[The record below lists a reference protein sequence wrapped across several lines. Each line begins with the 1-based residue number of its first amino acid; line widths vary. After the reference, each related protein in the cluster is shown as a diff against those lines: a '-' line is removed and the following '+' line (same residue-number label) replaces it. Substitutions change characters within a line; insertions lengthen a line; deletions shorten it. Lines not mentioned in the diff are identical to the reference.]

1 LIVDASVNGALL
13 SKFYNET
20 YEILEMIANKNH
32 QWLSTKQA
40 TTRVTSG
47 VHNVGALIALSAQ
60 ETSLINMV
68 KAMTNTQETL
78 NQITK
83 VSCVYCGERYLFD
96 NCPRNPTLVNYV
108 GNCNRQNQNNPY
120 SNTYNLG

>member
-1 LIVDASVNGALL
+1 MIVDASVNGALL

-60 ETSLINMV
+60 VTSLINMV
-68 KAMTNTQETL
+68 KAMTNTLVFIAEKD
-78 NQITK
+78 I
-83 VSCVYCGERYLFD
+83 YLIIVLEIL
-96 NCPRNPTLVNYV
+96 P
-108 GNCNRQNQNNPY
+108 
-120 SNTYNLG
+120 